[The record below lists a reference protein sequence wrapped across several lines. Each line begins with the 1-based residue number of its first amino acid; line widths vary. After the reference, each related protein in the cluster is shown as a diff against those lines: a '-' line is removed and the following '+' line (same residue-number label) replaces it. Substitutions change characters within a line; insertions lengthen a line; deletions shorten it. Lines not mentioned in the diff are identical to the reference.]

1 MAVATAEW
9 TELRD
14 RGRHRQD
21 TKYYA
26 ALTKSP
32 ETPAPLAPDTVQKPF
47 SHSSP
52 SQGMASGGRGL
63 CPGLPGIFKFG
74 AKRVPGKPCL
84 LMSATKESSPQ
95 GSEPETA
102 QAVGEMPFIQS

>member
-14 RGRHRQD
+14 RGRYRQD
-21 TKYYA
+21 TKYYV

-52 SQGMASGGRGL
+52 SQGMASGGRGCVL
-63 CPGLPGIFKFG
+63 ACQ
-74 AKRVPGKPCL
+74 
-84 LMSATKESSPQ
+84 ESLSLVLS
-95 GSEPETA
+95 GY
-102 QAVGEMPFIQS
+102 QANLGC